1 MWKYRNTSTIELH
14 HHGVKGQ
21 QWGVRNGPPYP
32 IEDKILRKG
41 TRLNSVST
49 YNDSTK
55 YKNRKAWMYT
65 YSPKDKWDSKVYK
78 GPFSVYKAEST
89 NKFIY
94 EHLYEVVKDL
104 KMPTSKERFDEFIK
118 VFQNDKTTTISDLEK
133 LQKNLKRR
141 KIGTKKVQNLNLQNL
156 RTKED
161 YKNAYELFNHA
172 MENVNQFKSTK
183 EYAKIMS
190 TKWDAMVD
198 DNNQGLYNRV
208 HDPIIVFRAD
218 TALKEIGKARYI
230 DYNEIAKNYTEVEK
244 KLNKLGER
252 VAL

>member
-1 MWKYRNTSTIELH
+1 MCSNKYELY
-14 HHGVKGQ
+14 HHGIKGQ
-21 QWGVRNGPPYP
+21 KWGVRNGPPYP
-32 IEDKILRKG
+32 LEKTVLKKG

-65 YSPKDKWDSKVYK
+65 YNPKDKWDSKVYK

-94 EHLYEVVKDL
+94 EHRYELVKDL
-104 KMPTSKERFDEFIK
+104 KMPTKRERFDEFRNVYI
-118 VFQNDKTTTISDLEK
+118 NDKETTISDLSKMQE
-133 LQKNLKRR
+133 LLK
-141 KIGTKKVQNLNLQNL
+141 KMDIENKDVQNLNLNKL
-156 RTKED
+156 ESD
-161 YKNAYELFNHA
+161 DDFKNAYTIFNHA

-198 DNNQGLYNRV
+198 DNNQGVYNRV
-208 HDPIIVFRAD
+208 HDPIIVFRAN
-218 TALKEIGKARYI
+218 TALKEIGTARYI
-230 DYNEIAKNYTEVEK
+230 DYNEIVKNYTEVEK